1 MLGAARRNILDLLL
15 NISFTY
21 LEVFSP
27 GFVDFAS
34 AFLCFCLSS
43 SFWPIQV
50 LFLRGFWCAPI
61 CGFAC
66 VAIFLFSSG
75 EIWFDVID

>member
-1 MLGAARRNILDLLL
+1 VLGAARRNILDLLL

-34 AFLCFCLSS
+34 AFLCFLFEFFFLADTGAFFERFLVRSHLWICVCGYF
-43 SFWPIQV
+43 SF
-50 LFLRGFWCAPI
+50 FFRGNL
-61 CGFAC
+61 
-66 VAIFLFSSG
+66 V
-75 EIWFDVID
+75 